1 MTDSVHNNLDG
12 QVTGNVIQAHTV
24 NNYAP
29 PSPAEDELARHVL
42 VQWEDEAN
50 ARRLTGSVRMPV
62 RWDARQLG
70 ALEEPIDTDEALSR
84 IRTLDPARLVITGP
98 AGAGK
103 SSLAVLLVLDLLHH
117 RKSGDPVPVLLS
129 LSGWTPKKNL
139 QDWVIE
145 RIQQDYRAAAR
156 PAWNHE
162 VQSLVTGKRV
172 IPILD
177 GLDELMSLSGQEVVL
192 GIDGWR
198 ANTKVPLV
206 LLSRPEAIEKIPPDS
221 ELRHIPVIQACPMS
235 PEAGRHY
242 LTGKCRKDQLPQW
255 EEVFEQITRSPDG
268 PVAAAFSSP
277 LMLWL
282 ATKVYASGARDPR
295 ELLDS
300 ARFPTRADVEGHLL
314 DELIPAVYSRA
325 PASASK
331 SKPVRRCSVKDARTY
346 HGFLARQLIRRRT
359 QDIAWWQLRGVVTHP
374 LAWGGIVL
382 TAVLALLSLDRLLWP
397 GTTTEAIDL
406 VAELATIS
414 TVLGRTTARHLF
426 PGLDGRPRRPAAP
439 RIQVIMALLAASLV
453 GAATVVPGGVPA
465 VVPTVALPTLSGLLL
480 TRRAEYDTAT
490 KPRMLLADERRIA
503 LIEAAVVA
511 PAIAGL
517 SMAVFSQT
525 HDSPLI
531 PTVSFLTAWS
541 CSALALVAMSRWGRW
556 TATRVELWLF
566 GRLPWDV
573 MGFLEDAHGLGLLRQ
588 VGGVHQYRHT
598 ELRRRLAG
606 ADADRSAAE
615 AWTPRTVLMRSS
627 AHTVRTVWFLALDLA
642 MPVLAYLAVASP
654 LTAHDGP
661 RADWQQSW
669 DLFRRHQF
677 QFVGVTVTLV
687 LTAVALWAVATR
699 LRIDAETVEINR
711 GRKLRVRWEDVT
723 AVRVHGTDG
732 DVLPNQYHVAL
743 ELKEGLTVPKALTD
757 SKGWAR
763 IWDLGPTR
771 ALPLDLEAA
780 LAYFAGDRWK
790 GSGDGW
796 DHRQGPSDALEEA
809 GRRARP

>member
-1 MTDSVHNNLDG
+1 MTDSVHNSVSG
-12 QVTGNVIQAHTV
+12 HVTGNVIQAGTLNV
-24 NNYAP
+24 TP
-29 PSPAEDELARHVL
+29 PEPDRPAEDLLAERVRK
-42 VQWEDEAN
+42 QWNDEAN
-50 ARRLTGSVRMPV
+50 ARGLTGTVQMPV
-62 RWDARQLG
+62 QWDARELG
-70 ALEEPIDTDEALSR
+70 ADRERSALDEVLASICALEPI
-84 IRTLDPARLVITGP
+84 RLIVTGP
-98 AGAGK
+98 GGAGK
-103 SSLAVLLVLDLLHH
+103 SSIAVLLVLELLEH
-117 RKSGDPVPVLLS
+117 RKPGGPVPVLLS
-129 LSGWTPKKNL
+129 LSGWTPGPTERL
-139 QDWVIE
+139 DEWVVR
-145 RIQQDYRAAAR
+145 RIREDYGDLPTSAGESRVKA
-156 PAWNHE
+156 
-162 VQSLVTGKRV
+162 LVDREGI
-172 IPILD
+172 IPVLD
-177 GLDELMSLSGQEVVL
+177 GLDELMSLPGQQVAL
-192 GIDGWR
+192 GIDDWR

-206 LLSRPEAIEKIPPDS
+206 LLSRPEAIEAVPPDS
-221 ELRHIPVIQACPMS
+221 ELRHIPVIQACPMT

-242 LTGKCRKDQLPQW
+242 LAGKCHEDQLPRW
-255 EEVFEQITRSPDG
+255 EDVFEQIERSPDG
-268 PVAAAFSSP
+268 PVAAALSSP

-282 ATKVYASGARDPR
+282 AAKVYASGARDPR

-300 ARFPTRADVEGHLL
+300 ARFPAPADVEGHLL
-314 DELIPAVYSRA
+314 DELLPALYSRA
-325 PASASK
+325 PARASERE
-331 SKPVRRCSVKDARTY
+331 PVRRCSVQEARTY

-359 QDIAWWQLRGVVTHP
+359 QDIAWWELRGVVTRP
-374 LAWGGIVL
+374 LAWGGTVL
-382 TAVLALLSLDRLLWP
+382 TAILALLSLDRLLWP

-426 PGLDGRPRRPAAP
+426 PGLDGRPRRSAAP
-439 RIQVIMALLAASLV
+439 RIQIITALLAASLV

-480 TRRAEYDTAT
+480 TRRAEHDTAT

-525 HDSPLI
+525 HDRPLI

-556 TATRVELWLF
+556 TATRVELWLS
-566 GRLPWDV
+566 GRLPWNV
-573 MGFLEDAHGLGLLRQ
+573 MGFLEDAHRLGLLRQ
-588 VGGVHQYRHT
+588 VGGVHQYRHA

-606 ADADRSAAE
+606 AEADRPAAV

-661 RADWQQSW
+661 RADWEQSW

-687 LTAVALWAVATR
+687 LMAVALWAVATR

-711 GRKLRVRWEDVT
+711 GRKLRLHWDDVT
-723 AVRVHGTDG
+723 DVQVHRTDG
-732 DVLPNQYHVAL
+732 DVLPAQYHVAL
-743 ELKEGLTVPKALTD
+743 KLKEGLTVPKAVAD
-757 SKGWAR
+757 SEGWAR
-763 IWDLGPTR
+763 IWDLGPTGT
-771 ALPLDLEAA
+771 LPLDLEAA
-780 LAYFAGDRWK
+780 LVHFAGHRWK
-790 GSGDGW
+790 
-796 DHRQGPSDALEEA
+796 PEA
-809 GRRARP
+809 PTATTKRTRRR